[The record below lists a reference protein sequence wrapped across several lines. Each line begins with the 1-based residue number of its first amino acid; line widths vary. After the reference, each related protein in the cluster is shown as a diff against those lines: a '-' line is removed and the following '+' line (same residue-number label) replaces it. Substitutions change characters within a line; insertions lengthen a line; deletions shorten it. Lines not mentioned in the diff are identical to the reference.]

1 MKKAGN
7 FLFFFLGAFTG
18 AAIGILYAPDKGS
31 NTRNKLSFQLD
42 KNREKLK
49 EIIDH
54 LACEQDFPHNTAQEE
69 GQRVINDAKTK
80 AEKLLEDVEQLID
93 QIKNK
98 ENAGN
103 V

>member
-7 FLFFFLGAFTG
+7 FLFFFLGALTG

-31 NTRNKLSFQLD
+31 NTRNRLSFQLD

-54 LACEQDFPHNTAQEE
+54 LAREQDFPHNTAQEE